1 MGLLIESGPPSWHPA
16 SPELKVLFLN
26 FNFVCFFVSGYILLT
41 NTMFVCVC
49 ADVCQHVMPKRN
61 EKVPQANKY
70 CGRRDRHFLERNKG
84 RD

>member
-1 MGLLIESGPPSWHPA
+1 M
-16 SPELKVLFLN
+16 
-26 FNFVCFFVSGYILLT
+26 CILLT

-49 ADVCQHVMPKRN
+49 ADVCQPVMLKRN

-70 CGRRDRHFLERNKG
+70 RGRRYRHFLERNKG